1 MCWHCMDLNI
11 NPNSPMKTHLVH
23 VDVGDKYGQLTII
36 VDINNHLI
44 PRFLEQFPWIQCQ
57 NHRFWIEK
65 KVPHHRGVA
74 KSRVEVIQQVHKYQI
89 LSTYSTIKEL
99 VASNKLFLVGPIAT
113 IVIGCHKI
121 ILNMSYI
128 PKTGT
133 VYDHA
138 ILCLFSIPSILCV
151 FVLLPIRSAFFSTQH

>member
-1 MCWHCMDLNI
+1 
-11 NPNSPMKTHLVH
+11 MKTHLVL
-23 VDVGDKYGQLTII
+23 VDLGDKDGQLTII

-57 NHRFWIEK
+57 IIDFGLK
-65 KVPHHRGVA
+65 KKYRITEELQNQT
-74 KSRVEVIQQVHKYQI
+74 VEVIQQVCKYQI
-89 LSTYSTIKEL
+89 LSTDSTIKEL

-138 ILCLFSIPSILCV
+138 ILCLFSILSILCV
-151 FVLLPIRSAFFSTQH
+151 FVLLPIRSAFLAICLRTL